1 MAQMDGQN
9 AYRYRVAQDSP
20 NALAGA
26 QLVLP
31 RADCAKGTEYRDDRI
46 DVSWRGPA

>member
-9 AYRYRVAQDSP
+9 AYRLPCSSDSP

-31 RADCAKGTEYRDDRI
+31 RAGLRKGNGVPR
-46 DVSWRGPA
+46 